1 MIKPQP
7 VVVKIL
13 CSLCDL
19 DWPAHGDKPTTEDC
33 IRLLKQELSRRPRP
47 YQQFFQHQPYP
58 YTITYGQSGGLQITN
73 EADLKTHN
81 NAIMQPLNSN
91 AAVEY
96 RTPEVS

>member
-7 VVVKIL
+7 VVVKVL

-19 DWPAHGDKPTTEDC
+19 DWTLHGDKPTTEDC
-33 IRLLKQELSRRPRP
+33 IRLLKQELSRRPHP
-47 YQQFFQHQPYP
+47 YVYRQPYP
-58 YTITYGQSGGLQITN
+58 YQVTYGAGHDFNIATN
-73 EADLKTHN
+73 GIST
-81 NAIMQPLNSN
+81 N